1 MCTAL
6 VFMMMMFVVTQ
17 LFSLTKHPIAT
28 TGSSVYVDWRSKRRF
43 MNNSLQIGELAK
55 RTGCLVETIRYYE
68 REGLLPNPVRS
79 KGNYRLYTD
88 IHVERLQFIRH
99 CRVLD
104 MTLEEIRNLL
114 RFRDTPDENCS
125 EVNALLDE
133 HIEHVSNRIKELRFL
148 QKDLRRLR
156 SLCERAQAAKDCR
169 ILQSLAG
176 PARSPTRSSDV
187 AHRNGRLHKTHR

>member
-1 MCTAL
+1 M
-6 VFMMMMFVVTQ
+6 
-17 LFSLTKHPIAT
+17 S
-28 TGSSVYVDWRSKRRF
+28 
-43 MNNSLQIGELAK
+43 NSLKIGEVAK

-68 REGLLPNPVRS
+68 REGLLLEPARS
-79 KGNYRLYTD
+79 EGNYRVYTD

-114 RFRDTPDENCS
+114 RFRDAPDENCS

-148 QKDLRRLR
+148 QKNLRELT
-156 SLCERAQAAKDCR
+156 
-169 ILQSLAG
+169 
-176 PARSPTRSSDV
+176 SPLRSSDV
-187 AHRNGRLHKTHR
+187 EHRNSRLHKTHK

>member
-1 MCTAL
+1 MS
-6 VFMMMMFVVTQ
+6 
-17 LFSLTKHPIAT
+17 SLK
-28 TGSSVYVDWRSKRRF
+28 
-43 MNNSLQIGELAK
+43 IGELAK

-68 REGLLPNPVRS
+68 REGLLLEPPRS
-79 KGNYRLYTD
+79 EGNYRLYTD

-114 RFRDTPDENCS
+114 RFRDAPDENCTK
-125 EVNALLDE
+125 VNALLDE

-148 QKDLRRLR
+148 QKDLRKLR

-187 AHRNGRLHKTHR
+187 EHRNSRLHKTHK